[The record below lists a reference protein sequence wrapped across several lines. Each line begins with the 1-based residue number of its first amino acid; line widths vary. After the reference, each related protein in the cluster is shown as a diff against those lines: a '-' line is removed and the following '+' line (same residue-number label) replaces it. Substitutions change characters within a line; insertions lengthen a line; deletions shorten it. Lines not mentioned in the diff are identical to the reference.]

1 MSSDLRGFDPS
12 NWISQAEA
20 ARIRN
25 VTRQAISQLVK
36 AGRIRTLEIGG
47 RTLVQRQDVEEFSP
61 LPPGRPAKN
70 D

>member
-25 VTRQAISQLVK
+25 VSRQAISQLVK

-47 RTLVQRQDVEEFSP
+47 RTLVQRQDVEEFIP
-61 LPPGRPAKN
+61 LPPGRPAKH